1 MSNDELDR
9 LIEMINTDPR
19 TAIDKL
25 IAEGEPALCRLLDAM
40 RWHRVDTARQVG
52 YRCGRESRD
61 GAGRLA
67 AIWPDKVK
75 SMVQNGE
82 LKMSLSIILGL
93 GQSGN
98 ARLKEIAKKALKAG
112 DF

>member
-40 RWHRVDTARQVG
+40 NGTVLIPLGKWVIDAG
-52 YRCGRESRD
+52 ENREM
-61 GAGRLA
+61 ALGRLA